1 MKKKVDFVIVI
12 EIAFIIILIICQ
24 YSIWRVVEDENKKVI
39 LANTINKNREMVVL
53 DRLENSTFLKE
64 IDEELLK
71 IIIEKNKISKE
82 ELKDIYMRNSLS
94 RYKYLKALNNLLD
107 LEVLEIKK
115 EGIVKFR
122 GTRKN
127 NLDGNENKI
136 IQLVQENKD
145 ITLDSL
151 EKLFLND
158 SVSNANFNISFKR
171 LLENK
176 VIKLN
181 KNGVERN
188 KKYSEE
194 KIFILV
200 SGIIYLLLIMK
211 IIENYKINKK
221 IEKLEIKLDY
231 MIEINK
237 KEEEAEKISLKLEEL
252 KITTSDIVI
261 ILAEKIEELKRKL
274 ENR

>member
-24 YSIWRVVEDENKKVI
+24 YSIWRVVEGENKKVI
-39 LANTINKNREMVVL
+39 LANTINKNREIVVL

-94 RYKYLKALNNLLD
+94 RHKYLKALNNLLD
-107 LEVLEIKK
+107 LEVLEIKEK
-115 EGIVKFR
+115 GIVKFR

-151 EKLFLND
+151 EELFLND

-181 KNGVERN
+181 KNDVERN

-194 KIFILV
+194 KIFILA

-221 IEKLEIKLDY
+221 IEKLETKLDY
-231 MIEINK
+231 MIEVNK
-237 KEEEAEKISLKLEEL
+237 KEKEVEKISLKLEEL

-261 ILAEKIEELKRKL
+261 ILAEKIEELKRKI